1 MRSYPC
7 KKEISNEILKQKMQI
22 IFGNVKEE
30 SGKFISS
37 FPPLERIEVMLTDKK
52 EISVETVSGNTGDPS
67 MAVKVFNKFLEETT
81 GYNAKERKKM
91 AMKL

>member
-1 MRSYPC
+1 MRTYPC
-7 KKEISNEILKQKMQI
+7 KKEISNDIVREKMQA

-30 SGKFISS
+30 SGKFVSTY
-37 FPPLERIEVMLTDKK
+37 PPLDRIEVSITGKK
-52 EISVETVSGNTGDPS
+52 EIVVETVSGNNGDPG
-67 MAVKVFNKFLEETT
+67 MAVNVFNKFLEETT